1 MSSIKEKI
9 AQNEQKILQ
18 LEKNIKRDTEK
29 RKKLIDENER
39 LNYQALCQ
47 EFRCSG
53 TELFDMITLEHD
65 QIQAIKDEGML
76 DSVLDEISRSIE
88 AENKKG
94 NAF

>member
-9 AQNEQKILQ
+9 AQNEQKIIQ

-29 RKKLIDENER
+29 CKKLIDENER

-88 AENKKG
+88 AENKKE

>member
-9 AQNEQKILQ
+9 AQNEQKITQ

-29 RKKLIDENER
+29 RRKLLDENER

-47 EFRCSG
+47 EFKCSG

-76 DSVLDEISRSIE
+76 DSVLDEISRSVE
-88 AENKKG
+88 AENKKE

>member
-88 AENKKG
+88 TENKKE

>member
-76 DSVLDEISRSIE
+76 DSVLDEIPRSIE
-88 AENKKG
+88 AENKKE